1 MRQGGIMTDPAP
13 ADEWVTMEEAEQIT
27 GLQRTALRQRVARGK
42 LTAKVESVILSY
54 PGKRM
59 YLRRSELEQKRKK

>member
-1 MRQGGIMTDPAP
+1 
-13 ADEWVTMEEAEQIT
+13 MEEAEQIT